1 MLISSYLK
9 NSTVLPASNT
19 TNLVLITSWYT
30 SPVTFPTTHCAWKSI
45 STGSWLLMTLSAKSS
60 WSWTLK
66 ETSLRDVWGRLWG
79 TVREAERKESRGA
92 ADCTE
97 VVKQDEAALVLD
109 SETPWTSFTATVQIL
124 RSSSLWAIWVS
135 DRSKKHNSTVSY
147 IPEGTSSASEQGS
160 HSLKKKSHWVGDIFL
175 CVCINVMQSK
185 MVACKTNTQKQCT

>member
-1 MLISSYLK
+1 M
-9 NSTVLPASNT
+9 
-19 TNLVLITSWYT
+19 LITSWYT

-109 SETPWTSFTATVQIL
+109 SERPRTSFTATVQIL

-160 HSLKKKSHWVGDIFL
+160 HSLKKKKVTGWEMFFFFNKCYAIKNG
-175 CVCINVMQSK
+175 CMQNKTEKQKNNVPS
-185 MVACKTNTQKQCT
+185 NSEWNY